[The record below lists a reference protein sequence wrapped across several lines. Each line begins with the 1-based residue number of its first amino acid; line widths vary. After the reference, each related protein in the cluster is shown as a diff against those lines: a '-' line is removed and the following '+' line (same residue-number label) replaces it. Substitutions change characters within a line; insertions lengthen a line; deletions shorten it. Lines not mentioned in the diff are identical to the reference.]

1 MTTAIAPAGDAA
13 KRVAAV
19 LAAGGVALIPTDTV
33 YGLVADPEDATA
45 VDRIFEIKGR
55 PESQPIA
62 VLVNPEFPLDR
73 LAEEVPSTIL
83 RIGGP
88 IWAGG
93 RLTIVLR
100 RKPGHLDAVAAGAPT
115 VGLRAPDHSFTQQVI
130 ASFGRP
136 IAATSANISGQP
148 SPAAFDE
155 VDPAIANAV
164 DLAVDGGRCPTSV
177 HSSVVDFSVVPPKV
191 LRAGAISPAEL
202 SASLG
207 VAVR

>member
-1 MTTAIAPAGDAA
+1 MTAAIAPTGDAA
-13 KRVAAV
+13 ERVAAV
-19 LAAGGVALIPTDTV
+19 LTSGGVALIPTDTV
-33 YGLVADPEDATA
+33 YGLAADPENAAA

-62 VLVNPEFPLDR
+62 VLVSPDFPLDR
-73 LAEEVPSTIL
+73 VAEEVPAAVR

-93 RLTIVLR
+93 RLTIVLQR
-100 RKPGHLDAVAAGAPT
+100 RPGHLDAVAAGAPT
-115 VGLRAPDHSFTQQVI
+115 VGLRSPDHSFTQQVI

-155 VDPAIANAV
+155 IDPAIVSAV
-164 DLAVDGGRCPTSV
+164 DLAVDGGRCPISA
-177 HSSVVDFSVVPPKV
+177 HSSVVDFSVAPPRV

-202 SASLG
+202 SAALG
-207 VAVR
+207 VKIR

>member
-1 MTTAIAPAGDAA
+1 MTATIAPTGDAA
-13 KRVAAV
+13 ERVSAV
-19 LAAGGVALIPTDTV
+19 LGAGGVALIPTDTV
-33 YGLVADPEDATA
+33 YGLAADPENAAA

-62 VLVNPEFPLDR
+62 VLVSPDFPLDR
-73 LAEEVPSTIL
+73 LAEEVPAAVR

-88 IWAGG
+88 IWTGG
-93 RLTIVLR
+93 RLTIVLQR
-100 RKPGHLDAVAAGAPT
+100 RPGHMDAVAAGAPT
-115 VGLRAPDHSFTQQVI
+115 VGLRSPDHSFTQQVI

-155 VDPAIANAV
+155 VDPAIVNAV
-164 DLAVDGGRCPTSV
+164 DLAIDGGRCPISV
-177 HSSVVDFSVVPPKV
+177 HSSVVDFSVAPPRV

-202 SASLG
+202 SAAFG
-207 VAVR
+207 VKIR

>member
-1 MTTAIAPAGDAA
+1 MTAAIAPTGDAA

-19 LAAGGVALIPTDTV
+19 LAEGGVALIPTDTV
-33 YGLVADPEDATA
+33 YGLAADPEHASA

-62 VLVNPEFPLDR
+62 VLVSPEFPLDS
-73 LAEEVPSTIL
+73 LAEDVPSEL
-83 RIGGP
+83 HSIGGP

-100 RKPGHLDAVAAGAPT
+100 RRPGHLDAIAAGAPT
-115 VGLRAPDHSFTQQVI
+115 VGLRAPDHSFTQRVI
-130 ASFGRP
+130 ATLGRP

-148 SPAAFDE
+148 SPAAFED
-155 VDPAIANAV
+155 VDPAIVNAV

-177 HSSVVDFSVVPPKV
+177 HSSVVDFSVVPPRI
-191 LRAGAISPAEL
+191 LRAGAISTEEL
-202 SASLG
+202 STSLG
-207 VAVR
+207 VNFR